1 MTEMPADV
9 LLSCHDLTKRFGG
22 VVALDRLILDIRRD
36 EVLGV
41 IGPNGSGKTTFFN
54 VITGIF
60 NPTDG
65 WIRYDGQNVT
75 AWSPQQLH
83 RAGISRTFQR
93 SRLCLGLSIFDNVM
107 IGNHTRLNQ
116 GLYFN
121 LFDRKRLQREV
132 EEQTEKCRELI
143 RIFEP
148 GLVDR
153 MHELVGS
160 QPMIDRRRIE
170 VCRALISEPK
180 LLLLDEPSAGMT
192 ELETRELMENIVAVK
207 GRFGDLSI
215 VLIEHEMNVIERVS
229 DRCVVLNFGKKICEG
244 VYADVV
250 SNPEVQEAYLGIS
263 EEAQPS

>member
-1 MTEMPADV
+1 
-9 LLSCHDLTKRFGG
+9 
-22 VVALDRLILDIRRD
+22 
-36 EVLGV
+36 
-41 IGPNGSGKTTFFN
+41 
-54 VITGIF
+54 
-60 NPTDG
+60 
-65 WIRYDGQNVT
+65 
-75 AWSPQQLH
+75 
-83 RAGISRTFQR
+83 
-93 SRLCLGLSIFDNVM
+93 
-107 IGNHTRLNQ
+107 
-116 GLYFN
+116 
-121 LFDRKRLQREV
+121 
-132 EEQTEKCRELI
+132 
-143 RIFEP
+143 
-148 GLVDR
+148 

-207 GRFGDLSI
+207 ERFGELSI

-229 DRCVVLNFGKKICEG
+229 DRCVVLNFGRKICEG